1 MARFTNSRKKG
12 VTHTMYVSV
21 TPSVEG
27 RRELWGGRVAGGK
40 APREGK
46 QALIDKQTYKW
57 KIGLAVS

>member
-27 RRELWGGRVAGGK
+27 GRELWGGRVAGGK
-40 APREGK
+40 HPGK
-46 QALIDKQTYKW
+46 GNKLLSISKRTSGKS
-57 KIGLAVS
+57 V